1 MPETAVIELHLLDL
15 RSKLVFCSA
24 QSLLEAAQKLV
35 VLAFGKRQIVVGQ
48 LTVFL
53 L

>member
-1 MPETAVIELHLLDL
+1 MELHLLDFG
-15 RSKLVFCSA
+15 SQLVFCSA
-24 QSLLEAAQKLV
+24 QSLLEAPEKLL
-35 VLAFGKRQIVVGQ
+35 VLTIGKRQIIIGQ